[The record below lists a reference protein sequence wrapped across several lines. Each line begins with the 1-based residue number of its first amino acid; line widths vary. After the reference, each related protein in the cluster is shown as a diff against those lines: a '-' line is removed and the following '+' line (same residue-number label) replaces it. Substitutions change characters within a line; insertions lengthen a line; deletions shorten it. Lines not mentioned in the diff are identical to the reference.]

1 MKKYRVLAVE
11 MELSA
16 IYTIAAEFGAR
27 AVGMCTVSD
36 QLSTG
41 ESLSTNDRQ
50 TSFDQMIRIALDA
63 AISFK
68 PSAKL

>member
-16 IYTIAAEFGAR
+16 IYTIVAELGAR

-50 TSFDQMIRIALDA
+50 TNFDQMICIALDA